1 LTCGCLN
8 SIATGST
15 GAQWIIHEL
24 SGADMEQ
31 IQKMLA
37 GYICPHCGKSGLM
50 KFTTIGGDF
59 VADGPNEETG
69 EMIRHVCQS
78 SE

>member
-1 LTCGCLN
+1 
-8 SIATGST
+8 
-15 GAQWIIHEL
+15 
-24 SGADMEQ
+24 MEQ

-69 EMIRHVCQS
+69 EMIRHVCEP